1 MDKSVLNLLS
11 MQDVN
16 IKNLDEASEV
26 VKYLISKY
34 SREEIIKKSN
44 IDKNVLYRLEHSQ
57 NVTLDNWLKIKR
69 GYPEL
74 FIADPV
80 AIGEVPIMGQIVGN
94 KIIPLNP
101 AQPKVFNA
109 PAKAV
114 EDWSPCIAYLNH
126 QPNAFQ
132 GSIRIFSTR
141 NLNTKTINNQC
152 FNRLV
157 LMFPTGSEP
166 VFGVC
171 RPNVK
176 HTEWKLLD
184 PYNGDTLLH
193 GLTGDRVS
201 WWKWTFTTSLYVM
214 ENEQTK
220 KYDKEV
226 TEDWLKSFDS

>member
-1 MDKSVLNLLS
+1 MDKSVLSLLS

-16 IKNLDEASEV
+16 ITNLNEASEV
-26 VKYLISKY
+26 VKYLINKY
-34 SREEIIKKSN
+34 SREEIIKKAN

-80 AIGEVPIMGQIVGN
+80 AIGEIPIMGQIVGN

-141 NLNTKTINNQC
+141 NIDSDTIGQQC

-157 LMFPTGSEP
+157 LMFPHNDEP
-166 VFGVC
+166 KFGVC
-171 RPNVK
+171 RPNIK
-176 HTEWKLLD
+176 LTSWKLHD
-184 PYNGDTLLH
+184 PYNGDVLLN
-193 GLTGDRVS
+193 GNVGDKVS
-201 WWKWTFTTSLYVM
+201 WWRWTFTTSLYVM
-214 ENEQTK
+214 ENETSK
-220 KYDKEV
+220 KYDQDC
-226 TEDWLKSFDS
+226 TEDWLQSLDS